1 MAVDSS
7 DTAEVGWP
15 VDGAKDV
22 SLNSI
27 LVVVAL
33 AAEIV
38 VFSAK
43 PKTQLI
49 SAFQINSHFRTFTE
63 QFGGTQLSL
72 NRAKPCKI

>member
-1 MAVDSS
+1 MAVDSN

-27 LVVVAL
+27 LVVVVL

-43 PKTQLI
+43 PKIQLI
-49 SAFQINSHFRTFTE
+49 SAFRINSHFRTFTV
-63 QFGGTQLSL
+63 
-72 NRAKPCKI
+72 